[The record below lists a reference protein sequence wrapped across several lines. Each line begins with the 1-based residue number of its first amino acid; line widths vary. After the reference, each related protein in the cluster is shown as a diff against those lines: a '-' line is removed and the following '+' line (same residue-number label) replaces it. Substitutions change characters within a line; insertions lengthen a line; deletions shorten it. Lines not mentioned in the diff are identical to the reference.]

1 MYVDLAQQLARRHVS
16 EIATKILDGSIDPIE
31 GCRTLLR
38 FRENAMLDSS
48 AFDVICAIES
58 ETDDYPVG
66 SVRDKYSLSFLS
78 CMDREVQQY
87 LSDVRQSLVEACNQL
102 IKDVEQKNNKG
113 KNL

>member
-58 ETDDYPVG
+58 ETDDYP
-66 SVRDKYSLSFLS
+66 
-78 CMDREVQQY
+78 REVQQY